1 MKKGTLVTRISH
13 GHDVIF
19 RVVEINKDK
28 AILRGE
34 VLRLVAD
41 SPLNDLK
48 EYEVKNKIILSLP
61 SLDSNTKLLKGKIL
75 HLDGD
80 RKYMEK
86 SIKYY
91 KQLGLNAIVRNIP
104 ESKQPM
110 EIKKLLDKYK
120 PDILVITGHDSYAKD
135 KDKFSLESYRNTKYF
150 VECVKI
156 ARSMIMSK
164 DELVIVAG
172 ACQSY
177 YEKLIEEGANFAS
190 SPKRKN
196 IHLLD
201 PVIVASSI
209 ATTTISQDIDF
220 NKILQSTYS
229 KQIGG
234 IETKGKARKYFLG
247 GS

>member
-19 RVVEINKDK
+19 RVVEIINDK

-34 VLRLVAD
+34 VMRLVAD

-48 EYEVKNKIILSLP
+48 EYEVKNKIVLSLP
-61 SLDSNTKLLKGKIL
+61 SIDFDTKSLKGKIL

-80 RKYMEK
+80 ERYLKKAMEAYK
-86 SIKYY
+86 SYHIDAEGYYIK
-91 KQLGLNAIVRNIP
+91 
-104 ESKQPM
+104 ESDMPRHIKDLILKHQP
-110 EIKKLLDKYK
+110 DV
-120 PDILVITGHDSYAKD
+120 LVITGHDSFAKGKD
-135 KDKFSLESYRNTKYF
+135 KASLDSYRNSKHF
-150 VECVKI
+150 VECVRI
-156 ARSMIMSK
+156 ARTIIRSK

-209 ATTTISQDIDF
+209 AATTIFQEIDF
-220 NKILQSTYS
+220 NRILQATYS